1 MRYVLCS
8 LLSLVT
14 LAACDTTASLVELQQ
29 TPPPENA
36 YARALMS
43 AYQSLA
49 EEELERYDWWSSQ
62 YFADKGLVAA
72 EGKPVAPEDPALR
85 NLTPQV
91 EDMLSDARIKL
102 TAAITPEATRQWP
115 DVSARAMASYDCW
128 VENSEEGWNLSVIKR
143 CRTDFEQALTRL
155 TRAGITTEM
164 TADIT
169 QASPPAPAPAP
180 LTAPAPIQAAVPAPA
195 PAPVV
200 EPTSSIFYFPFDEYR
215 LTGESLESLQRF
227 ITGIRAAGPA
237 EIIINGHADRAG
249 SEEYNLALSERRARF
264 VLDELLAAGIDPSA
278 ISYYA
283 FGETDPRVATEDGVA
298 EQANRRVEIFIE

>member
-8 LLSLVT
+8 LFSLVT
-14 LAACDTTASLVELQQ
+14 LAACDTTASLAELQQ

-36 YARALMS
+36 YARALMA

-62 YFADKGLVAA
+62 YFADKGLAAA

-85 NLTPQV
+85 SLTPQV

-102 TAAITPEATRQWP
+102 AAAITPEATRQWP

-128 VENSEEGWNLSVIKR
+128 VENSEEGWNLSIIKR
-143 CRTDFEQALTRL
+143 CRADFEQALTRL
-155 TRAGITTEM
+155 TQGMITPEI
-164 TADIT
+164 TA
-169 QASPPAPAPAP
+169 ASTPVSP
-180 LTAPAPIQAAVPAPA
+180 PA

-200 EPTSSIFYFPFDEYR
+200 EPTASIFYFPFDEYR
-215 LTGESLESLQRF
+215 LKGESLEALHVF
-227 ITGIRAAGPA
+227 ITGIIAAGPA

-264 VLDELLAAGIDPSA
+264 VLDKLLAAGIDPSA

>member
-8 LLSLVT
+8 LFSLVT
-14 LAACDTTASLVELQQ
+14 LAACDTTASLAELQQ

-62 YFADKGLVAA
+62 YFADKGLAVA

-85 NLTPQV
+85 SLTPQV

-102 TAAITPEATRQWP
+102 AAAITPEATRQWP

-128 VENSEEGWNLSVIKR
+128 VENSEEGWNLSIIKR

-155 TRAGITTEM
+155 TQGMITPEI
-164 TADIT
+164 TAAST
-169 QASPPAPAPAP
+169 PVSPPAPAPV
-180 LTAPAPIQAAVPAPA
+180 TVPAPA
-195 PAPVV
+195 PAAASASAPEPVV
-200 EPTSSIFYFPFDEYR
+200 EPTASIFYFPFDEYR
-215 LTGESLESLQRF
+215 LKGESLESLQRF
-227 ITGIRAAGPA
+227 ITGIIAAGPA

-264 VLDELLAAGIDPSA
+264 VLDKLLAAGIDQSA

>member
-14 LAACDTTASLVELQQ
+14 LAACDTTASLAELQQ

-36 YARALMS
+36 YARALMA

-72 EGKPVAPEDPALR
+72 EGKPVTPEDPALR
-85 NLTPQV
+85 SLTPQV
-91 EDMLSDARIKL
+91 EEMLSDARIKL
-102 TAAITPEATRQWP
+102 AAAITPEATRQWP
-115 DVSARAMASYDCW
+115 QVSARAMASYDCW
-128 VENSEEGWNLSVIKR
+128 VENSEEGWTLNSITR
-143 CRTDFEQALTRL
+143 CRMDFEQALARL
-155 TRAGITTEM
+155 TQGRIITDM
-164 TADIT
+164 TAEIT
-169 QASPPAPAPAP
+169 PVLSPPPAPAPV
-180 LTAPAPIQAAVPAPA
+180 PAPVQAAPPAPA

-200 EPTSSIFYFPFDEYR
+200 KPTSSIFYFPFDEYR
-215 LTGESLESLQRF
+215 LMGESLELLQRF

>member
-14 LAACDTTASLVELQQ
+14 LAACDTTASLAELQQ

-36 YARALMS
+36 YARALMA

-62 YFADKGLVAA
+62 YFADKGLMAA

-85 NLTPQV
+85 SLPPQV
-91 EDMLSDARIKL
+91 EEMLGDARIKL
-102 TAAITPEATRQWP
+102 AAALTPEATRQWP

-128 VENSEEGWNLSVIKR
+128 VENSEEGWNLNSIKR
-143 CRTDFEQALTRL
+143 CRTDFEQALARL
-155 TRAGITTEM
+155 TQGGITTEIT
-164 TADIT
+164 TAST
-169 QASPPAPAPAP
+169 PVSPPAPAPV
-180 LTAPAPIQAAVPAPA
+180 QAAAPSSPPA

-215 LTGESLESLQRF
+215 LTGESLESLHVF
-227 ITGIRAAGPA
+227 IIGIQAAWPA

-283 FGETDPRVATEDGVA
+283 FGETDPRLATEDGVA